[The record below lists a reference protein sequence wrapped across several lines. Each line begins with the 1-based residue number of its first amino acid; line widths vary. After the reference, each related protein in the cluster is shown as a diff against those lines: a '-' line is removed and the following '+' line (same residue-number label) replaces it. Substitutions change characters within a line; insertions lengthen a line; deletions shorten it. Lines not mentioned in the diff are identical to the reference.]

1 MSIPVTLITGFL
13 GSGKTTL
20 VAHLL
25 AQPGMEGTLV
35 VVNEFGEVGIDHD
48 LLEASSDDTILLAN
62 GCLCCTIRGNLVDTL
77 LDVLVQREQGRL
89 RGFDRVVVETSGVA
103 DPAPLLGFLLSQ
115 PAITARYHL
124 AGVVTT
130 VDAVAGPA
138 TITRQ
143 REAASQVAAADLLVL
158 TKADLVPP
166 DRAAA
171 IEGFLQAV
179 NRHATIRRALHGA
192 LDVPTLLGLHP
203 GEHAHGAC
211 CDHADE
217 PGHHHHHGDED
228 HTARFRTTI
237 LMPSRALPDAEIP
250 DLLATLRALAGPA
263 LLRLKGFVPVAGGH
277 LVIQGAMMVVHEA
290 RRVATAAPRGG
301 RLVAITEGD
310 PPAELTA
317 SLAPFGLVPRSLPV
331 AASGAD
337 ERASRAVAPPPEAAK
352 PL

>member
-1 MSIPVTLITGFL
+1 MSIPVTLVTGFL

-77 LDVLVQREQGRL
+77 LDVMAQREQGRL

-138 TITRQ
+138 TIARQ
-143 REAASQVAAADLLVL
+143 REAASQIAAADLLLL
-158 TKADLVPP
+158 TKSDLVPP
-166 DRAAA
+166 DRVVQ
-171 IEGFLQAV
+171 IEGFLQSV
-179 NRHATIRRALHGA
+179 NRHATIRRVLHGA

-203 GEHAHGAC
+203 GDHAHGPC
-211 CDHADE
+211 CDHADQE
-217 PGHHHHHGDED
+217 GHHHHHAATD
-228 HTARFRTTI
+228 HTSRFRTTI
-237 LMPSRALPDAEIP
+237 LAPARPLTEAEIP
-250 DLLATLRALAGPA
+250 ALMETLRALAGPA
-263 LLRLKGFVPVAGGH
+263 LLRLKGFVPVPGGH

-290 RRVATAAPRGG
+290 ARFATPAPGGG
-301 RLVAITEGD
+301 RLVAITEGEA
-310 PPAELTA
+310 PAELA
-317 SLAPFGLVPRSLPV
+317 AALAPFGFRP
-331 AASGAD
+331 
-337 ERASRAVAPPPEAAK
+337 
-352 PL
+352 